1 MDSGGTLRR
10 AALGMLAAALLGA
23 ASVAITAA
31 PAQAADGL
39 AESGLARYVVSDEG
53 KPVQVEQV
61 LAVTNQRPPTA
72 SRSYYSRGY
81 SLWLPDGGSNLE
93 ATSNGSRL
101 SVSVRKSHGEQF
113 ADITFPSPL
122 AYGQSRTIRVTY
134 TIKGAPPRSE
144 ARGRV
149 GKGYAA
155 FDVYS
160 PGGAGRAVIEVVA
173 PRSMETD
180 LGLPTEHSDDGDTR
194 TTVAKGGGPF
204 GLWGGASLR
213 DPDQAAKST
222 VTVGSDTFDVV
233 GFPGDTA
240 WSRHIATRLPPTI
253 RALEKVSGQKWPSQQ
268 TTITEDLS
276 GEVYGWAGSYDKGD
290 IKVSEALD
298 PALLAHEL
306 SHAFASYDNLAER
319 WLTEGLAQEMA
330 TEISAITK
338 VQDRPHPTV
347 RAGQDGA
354 FPLADWPGGFGVATS
369 AEAFGYPASWR
380 AMHALMDGSTPAS
393 RPELVRALTTKA
405 TVYDAPGE
413 VTTAANPTTWR
424 QAYDLF
430 EVMGRNTRTRSIMTT
445 WVVGPQDAKAIA
457 ARATARVAY
466 AKADRL
472 DGDWSLPRGVR
483 TPMGDWDFSA
493 ATKAMAQVRDLAG
506 PALAAQQVATKA
518 GLDTKDLRSAY
529 QVADEQYEYQQVA
542 AQLGAFLGEA
552 RAYESVQSEVRT
564 AGPLE
569 RLGAGFVPTDQQVAD
584 AKASIEDL
592 QFTDAETALA
602 SARSRL
608 GTAKLVGT
616 AIVGVALLVLL
627 IIVLMT
633 AMAVRR
639 HGRRR
644 RLAAQGALAAP
655 GESPGSYEGAEP
667 VGGALTA
674 PGPISGGERGGTPR
688 DPSPT

>member
-1 MDSGGTLRR
+1 VLT
-10 AALGMLAAALLGA
+10 AALVGA
-23 ASVAITAA
+23 GSVAVTAT
-31 PAQAADGL
+31 PAQADEGL
-39 AESGLARYVVSDEG
+39 AESGVARYVVSEQG
-53 KPVQVEQV
+53 TPVQVEQV
-61 LAVTNQRPPTA
+61 LALTNQRPPTA
-72 SRSYYSRGY
+72 SRSYYSTGY
-81 SLWLPDGGSNLE
+81 SLWLPDGGSQVE

-101 SVSVRKSHGEQF
+101 SVSVRKVHGEQF
-113 ADITFPSPL
+113 ADITFPSRL
-122 AYGQSRTIRVTY
+122 SYGQSRTIRVTY
-134 TIKGAPPRSE
+134 AIKGAPPRAK

-160 PGGAGRAVIEVVA
+160 PGDAGRAVIEVVA

-180 LGLPTEHSDDGDTR
+180 LGLPAEHSDDGDTR

-213 DPDQAAKST
+213 DPDQAARST

-233 GFPGDTA
+233 GFPGDSA
-240 WSRHIATRLPPTI
+240 WSKHIATRLPATI
-253 RALEKVSGQKWPSQQ
+253 RALEKVAGQKWPSQQ

-290 IKVSEALD
+290 IRVSEALD

-330 TEISAITK
+330 TEISAATK
-338 VQDRPHPTV
+338 VPDRPHPTV
-347 RAGQDGA
+347 RAGQDGT
-354 FPLADWPGGFGVATS
+354 FPLADWPGGFGVATA
-369 AEAFGYPASWR
+369 AEAYGYPASWR
-380 AMHALMDGSTPAS
+380 AVHALMDGSTPAS
-393 RPELVRALTTKA
+393 RPGLVRALTTKA

-413 VTTAANPTTWR
+413 VTTAASPTTWR

-430 EVMGRNTRTRSIMTT
+430 EVVGGNTRTRSIMTT
-445 WVVGPQDAKAIA
+445 WVIGPEDAKAIG
-457 ARATARVAY
+457 ARATARAAY

-483 TPMGDWDFSA
+483 TPMGDWDFPA
-493 ATKAMAQVRDLAG
+493 ATTAMMQVRDLAG
-506 PALAAQQVATKA
+506 PALAVQQVAAKA

-552 RAYESVQSEVRT
+552 RAYESLESQVQA
-564 AGPLE
+564 AGPLI
-569 RLGAGFVPTDQQVAD
+569 RLGAKLVSPDEQVA
-584 AKASIEDL
+584 ATKASIEDL

-602 SARSRL
+602 SAHSRL
-608 GTAKLVGT
+608 GTARLVGT
-616 AIVGVALLVLL
+616 AIIGGALLMLLVVVLL
-627 IIVLMT
+627 T
-633 AMAVRR
+633 AMALRR
-639 HGRRR
+639 HSRRPPVVDEP
-644 RLAAQGALAAP
+644 AWAP
-655 GESPGSYEGAEP
+655 
-667 VGGALTA
+667 
-674 PGPISGGERGGTPR
+674 PR
-688 DPSPT
+688 EPSPT

>member
-1 MDSGGTLRR
+1 
-10 AALGMLAAALLGA
+10 MLTAALLGA
-23 ASVAITAA
+23 GSVAVTAT
-31 PAQAADGL
+31 PAQADEGL
-39 AESGLARYVVSDEG
+39 AESGVARYVVSG
-53 KPVQVEQV
+53 QGAPVQVEQV
-61 LAVTNQRPPTA
+61 LALTNQRPPTG
-72 SRSYYSRGY
+72 SRSYYSTGY
-81 SLWLPDGGSNLE
+81 SLWLPDGGSNVE

-101 SVSVRKSHGEQF
+101 SVWVRKVHGEQF
-113 ADITFPSPL
+113 ADITFPSRL
-122 AYGQSRTIRVTY
+122 SYGQSRTIRVTY
-134 TIKGAPPRSE
+134 AIKGAPPRAK

-160 PGGAGRAVIEVVA
+160 PGDAGRAIIEVVA

-180 LGLPTEHSDDGDTR
+180 LGLPAEHSDDGDTR

-233 GFPGDTA
+233 GFPGDSA
-240 WSRHIATRLPPTI
+240 WSTHIATRLPATI
-253 RALEKVSGQKWPSQQ
+253 RALEKVSGQRWPSQQ

-290 IKVSEALD
+290 IKVSEDLD

-330 TEISAITK
+330 TEISAATT
-338 VQDRPHPTV
+338 VPDRPHPTV
-347 RAGQDGA
+347 RAGQDGS

-369 AEAFGYPASWR
+369 AEVYGYPASWR
-380 AMHALMDGSTPAS
+380 AVHALLAGSKPAS

-413 VTTAANPTTWR
+413 VTTAASPTTWR

-430 EVMGRNTRTRSIMTT
+430 EVVGGNTRTRSIMTT
-445 WVVGPQDAKAIA
+445 WVIGPEDAKAIA
-457 ARATARVAY
+457 ARATARAAY
-466 AKADRL
+466 AEADRL

-483 TPMGDWDFSA
+483 TPMGDWDFPA
-493 ATKAMAQVRDLAG
+493 ATTAMAKVRDLAA
-506 PALAAQQVATKA
+506 PALAVQQVAAKA

-542 AQLGAFLGEA
+542 AQLGAFLGAA
-552 RAYESVQSEVRT
+552 RAYESMESEVRA
-564 AGPLE
+564 AGPLT
-569 RLGAGFVPTDQQVAD
+569 RLGEKVVPAHQQVAD
-584 AKASIEDL
+584 AKAAMEDL
-592 QFTDAETALA
+592 QFTDSETALA
-602 SARSRL
+602 AAHSKL

-616 AIVGVALLVLL
+616 AIVGGALLVLL
-627 IIVLMT
+627 LIVLMA

-639 HGRRR
+639 HSRRPR
-644 RLAAQGALAAP
+644 VVAQQAWAAP
-655 GESPGSYEGAEP
+655 
-667 VGGALTA
+667 GALTA
-674 PGPISGGERGGTPR
+674 PGPTSDGEIGGRPA